1 MAHFYTGQLRLA
13 RLCVLRS
20 LMKRPSVLFLRRAAP
35 YKGFALALLRI
46 YLYDDKAVIALNYK
60 DGTKTV
66 FFNDMECALSQRASI
81 PGSDLEI
88 LSPPKSPYSNFSNQ
102 KNLIRLD
109 KDFYYVQKKGHIQRV
124 SGCGP

>member
-46 YLYDDKAVIALNYK
+46 YP
-60 DGTKTV
+60 
-66 FFNDMECALSQRASI
+66 CA
-81 PGSDLEI
+81 PMKE
-88 LSPPKSPYSNFSNQ
+88 
-102 KNLIRLD
+102 IRLQLFGFLSWVSSFLRHISVD
-109 KDFYYVQKKGHIQRV
+109 AAWNLSYNIHEFFVKYVFAV
-124 SGCGP
+124 TF

>member
-46 YLYDDKAVIALNYK
+46 YPQREKISTGFSFGQKMTERFLPNSAKRIIFLFLYVRHLISKEEQTACAVSSSSAN
-60 DGTKTV
+60 
-66 FFNDMECALSQRASI
+66 
-81 PGSDLEI
+81 
-88 LSPPKSPYSNFSNQ
+88 SN
-102 KNLIRLD
+102 IR
-109 KDFYYVQKKGHIQRV
+109 G
-124 SGCGP
+124 